1 MMTTQA
7 PRVQLAQR
15 IESLR
20 KRRGTSKKH
29 LYLSAG
35 MTQNT
40 YAGRIDGRTD
50 FTLME
55 LISISETL
63 GVNLADLIEAA
74 EADQIAEAV

>member
-1 MMTTQA
+1 MMTTKE

-40 YAGRIDGRTD
+40 YAGRIEGRTD

-63 GVNLADLIEAA
+63 GVELSELIESAESMAVA
-74 EADQIAEAV
+74 EAS